1 MWLFGDSFDHY
12 TDLTTKYNS
21 VSVSGAVIMAGTGR
35 FGSHALRI
43 TAGGASV
50 LKGVA
55 PGSATAGALL
65 TMAQQFAPGAS
76 PGNVGC
82 ANLWDGVTGRGHVV
96 FARNVDGS
104 ISAWRHSGNELP
116 LQIGA
121 GGMVLLGTTAPG
133 LLHPSRY
140 ESVELYV
147 KVHASAGSVRVRI
160 NGQEVLTLT
169 GVGTKNPTAGT
180 TWSGWY
186 VGQDQTRGTLDVDD
200 LMLYDDFASGDGV
213 TDFLGDLTAE
223 CLVVTGVGAS
233 SQWTRN
239 TGATNVSCVDETP
252 PDGDTTY
259 VEDSTVGHVD
269 TYTLP
274 PLSRITDGIRAVQVV
289 LTAKKTGAGT
299 RAIAGVLRRSGTNHL
314 GADAYLG
321 TAYDARTAVFTTDPV
336 GGAWTPAA
344 LASSEIGQQVTV

>member
-1 MWLFGDSFDHY
+1 MWLFGDSYDHY
-12 TDLTTKYNS
+12 TDLTTKYNTVGS
-21 VSVSGAVIMAGTGR
+21 AQAIVAGAGRYGTSAVRFSSGNGR
-35 FGSHALRI
+35 
-43 TAGGASV
+43 V

-55 PGSATAGALL
+55 PGSATAGAFLS
-65 TMAQQFAPGAS
+65 MAQSFAGS
-76 PGNVGC
+76 SGDNFGF

-96 FARNVDGS
+96 FARNSDGA
-104 ISAWRHSGNELP
+104 ISAWRQTSNEAP
-116 LQIGA
+116 LQVFA
-121 GGMVLLGTTAPG
+121 GPSVLLGTTPPG

-140 ESVELYV
+140 ESVELFV
-147 KVHASAGSVRVRI
+147 KVHASSGSVRVRI

-169 GVGTKNPTAGT
+169 GINTKNPTGGS

-186 VGQDQTRGTLDVDD
+186 VGLELSAGTLDVDD
-200 LMLYDDFASGDGV
+200 LMLYDDFSSGDGV

-259 VEDSTVGHVD
+259 VEDGTVGHVD

-274 PLSRITDGIRAVQVV
+274 PLTRLTDGIRAVQVV
-289 LTAKKTGAGT
+289 LTAKKSGAGT
-299 RAIAGVLRRSGTNHL
+299 RALAGVLRRSGTNHL

-321 TAYDARTAVFTTDPV
+321 TTYDVKTTTLTTDPA
-336 GGAWTPAA
+336 GGAWTAGA
-344 LASSEIGQQVTV
+344 IASSEVGAQVTV